1 MNSFQGEVV
10 LSTLV
15 LWEFRQAARFQVFRH
30 HQDRTQGYS
39 KTQAD
44 KLFAALDSN
53 LADKAFM
60 ISKVEWSDVHSRAE
74 GLSAQYTIKGGH
86 RPMDILHLST
96 SMHLGLPSFLTLDTN
111 QKKLATATGLK
122 VPL

>member
-74 GLSAQYTIKGGH
+74 GVFRRNT
-86 RPMDILHLST
+86 
-96 SMHLGLPSFLTLDTN
+96 PSRVV
-111 QKKLATATGLK
+111 TGLWTFSIYPHPCIWAC
-122 VPL
+122 PLF